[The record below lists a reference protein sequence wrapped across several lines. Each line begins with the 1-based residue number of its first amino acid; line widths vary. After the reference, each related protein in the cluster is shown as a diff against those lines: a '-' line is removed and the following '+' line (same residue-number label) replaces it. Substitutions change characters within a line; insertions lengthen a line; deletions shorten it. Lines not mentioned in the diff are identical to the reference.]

1 MANQTDPNLPS
12 YLRVRNAARYLAISP
27 RSLADPAFRK
37 RHNIPSLRL
46 GRAVL
51 FDMGQLTSWLKN
63 YQKTL
68 GKNSNESSEG
78 NHG

>member
-1 MANQTDPNLPS
+1 MANIPTPHS
-12 YLRVRNAARYLAISP
+12 YLRVRDAARYLAISP
-27 RSLADPAFRK
+27 RSLADPSFRK
-37 RHNIPSLRL
+37 RHNIPTLRL

-51 FDMGQLTSWLKN
+51 FDKDQLTSWLKN

-68 GKNSNESSEG
+68 RQNSNEPSEG